1 MEPTRRQQATLVDLI
16 DRILDKGILLNTD
29 LIISL
34 SGIPL
39 IGINLK
45 LALAG
50 METML
55 EYGIMVD
62 WDEAQRAIAN
72 KEIKRTE
79 LDLDDDEYVIFAAYG
94 THWYSKG
101 IYESWRGGTIY
112 ITNKRLVMFRKIP
125 AETLLE
131 ISYEKIR
138 AMVIKEAPHYTGVMR
153 KELHILLVDNNEAV
167 QMHSIDTLALKEA
180 LENILNI
187 NGIMLEKNAIF
198 PQKDGDSKNFLQP
211 GEEIINKSNMWYM
224 IKVGSDESTPCQW
237 KPGHLYFTDS
247 RLCWW
252 HNFDKK
258 LLVDIPVENLRHV
271 TVQKDGGN
279 SIVGQHPLL
288 ILYREENENKVV
300 CFSGDE
306 TSVHQWEKV
315 IGEYIREQEDEK
327 NTETCPKC
335 GKRMAKEILLKY
347 GCSRCGWM
355 SYRVK

>member
-39 IGINLK
+39 LGINLK

-62 WDEAQRAIAN
+62 WDEAQRSIAN

-79 LDLDDDEYVIFAAYG
+79 LHLDNDEYVIFAAYG

-138 AMVIKEAPHYTGVMR
+138 AMVIKECPHYTGVMR
-153 KELHILLVDNNEAV
+153 KELHLLLVDNNEAI
-167 QMHSIDTLALKEA
+167 QMHSIDTLALKQA
-180 LENILNI
+180 LESILKVK
-187 NGIMLEKNAIF
+187 GIILEENAIF
-198 PQKDGDSKNFLQP
+198 TQKDKDSKNFLQP

-224 IKVGSDESTPCQW
+224 IKVENDDSTPCKW

-252 HNFDKK
+252 YDFDKK
-258 LLVDIPVENLRHV
+258 LLVDIPTENLRHV
-271 TVQKDGGN
+271 TIQKDGGN
-279 SIVGQHPLL
+279 SIVGEHPLL
-288 ILYREENENKVV
+288 ILYREENENKVAS
-300 CFSGDE
+300 FSGDD

-315 IGEYIREQEDEK
+315 ISEYIREQEDEK
-327 NTETCPKC
+327 NTDTCPKC
-335 GKRMAKEILLKY
+335 GKKMARDLLLMD
-347 GCSRCGWM
+347 GCSRCGWI
-355 SYRVK
+355 SYRLK